1 MQTFCVKVLD
11 KFAEREYYKNEDR
24 ETQTCGMGGEKM
36 FPNLLGQKA
45 ARHLTDEDMAA
56 IIGISRTAYQAKK
69 KSGRFTAEECHKF
82 CTYFGKSFEY
92 LFAKDGDDYAS

>member
-1 MQTFCVKVLD
+1 MEPKMQLKFMRGRMIRSCFDDCVSDVISIVGNSP
-11 KFAEREYYKNEDR
+11 AV
-24 ETQTCGMGGEKM
+24 Q
-36 FPNLLGQKA
+36 
-45 ARHLTDEDMAA
+45 DMAA

>member
-1 MQTFCVKVLD
+1 
-11 KFAEREYYKNEDR
+11 
-24 ETQTCGMGGEKM
+24 M

-45 ARHLTDEDMAA
+45 ARHLTDEDMAGLFGVWRENRA
-56 IIGISRTAYQAKK
+56 PIIGISRTAYQAKK

>member
-1 MQTFCVKVLD
+1 
-11 KFAEREYYKNEDR
+11 
-24 ETQTCGMGGEKM
+24 M

-69 KSGRFTAEECHKF
+69 KSGRFTAEE
-82 CTYFGKSFEY
+82 Y

>member
-1 MQTFCVKVLD
+1 
-11 KFAEREYYKNEDR
+11 
-24 ETQTCGMGGEKM
+24 M

-92 LFAKDGDDYAS
+92 LFAKDVIAIEGMLSGVITPSLCLR